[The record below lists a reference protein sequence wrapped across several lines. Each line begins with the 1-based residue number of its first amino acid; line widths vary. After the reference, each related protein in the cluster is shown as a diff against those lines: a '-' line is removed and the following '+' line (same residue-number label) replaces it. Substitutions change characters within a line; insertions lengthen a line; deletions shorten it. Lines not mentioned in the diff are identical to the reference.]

1 MRRLDA
7 LQSVPEE
14 NFREAV
20 TRFRQD
26 FGLIADDEYDELV
39 LLRRLRQ
46 VNERNRQKAQR
57 QKLNEGREEP
67 QVPRM
72 PQPRDQPPE
81 R

>member
-7 LQSVPEE
+7 PQSVPEE

-20 TRFRQD
+20 TRFKQD
-26 FGLIADDEYDELV
+26 FGLIPDDEYDELT
-39 LLRRLRQ
+39 LLRGLRQ
-46 VNERNRQKAQR
+46 VNERNRQ
-57 QKLNEGREEP
+57 LNEGREDA
-67 QVPRM
+67 QAPRM